1 MAANKVE
8 LSLASVVTMANQRAG
23 SKRNYRH
30 NFFSDNNMRAF
41 NTKIPTAYL
50 LGADARLGNMK
61 NDIVFI
67 TADDIHD
74 HSTQRFTIRL
84 LDGEGNIT
92 NISEFQEFETVHRA
106 LRKLVEYTDA
116 YGSRIEASA
125 E

>member
-1 MAANKVE
+1 
-8 LSLASVVTMANQRAG
+8 MANQRAG
-23 SKRNYRH
+23 DKCKFKH
-30 NFFSDNNMRAF
+30 PFFSNENLAAF
-41 NTKIPTAYL
+41 NTKIPHAYL
-50 LGADARLGNMK
+50 LGADERIGNMK
-61 NDIVFI
+61 NNIAFI
-67 TADDIHD
+67 TADDMHD

-106 LRKLVEYTDA
+106 LRKLVAYTDA

>member
-1 MAANKVE
+1 MTANKVE

-23 SKRNYRH
+23 SKRNFRH
-30 NFFSDNNMRAF
+30 PFFSNESLAAF
-41 NTKIPTAYL
+41 NTKIPHAYL
-50 LGADARLGNMK
+50 LGADERIVNRK
-61 NDIVFI
+61 NDIAFI
-67 TADDIHD
+67 TADDMHN

-92 NISEFQEFETVHRA
+92 NISEFQEFETVHHA

>member
-1 MAANKVE
+1 MKLNKVE
-8 LSLASVVTMANQRAG
+8 LSFASVVTLANQRAG
-23 SKRNYRH
+23 DKCKFKH
-30 NFFSDNNMRAF
+30 PFFSNENLAAF
-41 NTKIPTAYL
+41 NTKIPHAYL
-50 LGADARLGNMK
+50 LGADERIGSMK
-61 NDIVFI
+61 NHIAFI
-67 TADDIHD
+67 TADDMHD

-84 LDGEGNIT
+84 LDGEGNIS

>member
-1 MAANKVE
+1 MKLNKVE
-8 LSLASVVTMANQRAG
+8 LSFASVVTMANQRVG
-23 SKRNYRH
+23 GKH
-30 NFFSDNNMRAF
+30 PFFSAKNLAAF
-41 NTKIPTAYL
+41 NTKIPHAYL
-50 LGADARLGNMK
+50 LGADERIGNMK
-61 NDIVFI
+61 NDIAFI
-67 TADDIHD
+67 TADDMHD

-84 LDGEGNIT
+84 LDGKGNIT